1 MRKGK
6 CVICLLLCVIMGLTW
21 GQGGKAG
28 TKPKADTMVK
38 VRDYIPDIK
47 VDLRYST
54 TNNFTGKK
62 IYNFKEAYLRYG
74 TVVKLKRVQKQLKKD
89 NLTLLIWDAYRPVSA
104 QRKLWKICPD
114 PTYVANPNRGYSSH
128 SRGNTV
134 DVSIC
139 ATDGKKVIM
148 PTDFDN
154 FTKKADR
161 DYSDC
166 TSAARKNAKKLEN
179 IMKKQGF
186 VPYSGEWWH
195 FSDTCKYPVQKKNTM
210 K

>member
-1 MRKGK
+1 
-6 CVICLLLCVIMGLTW
+6 
-21 GQGGKAG
+21 
-28 TKPKADTMVK
+28 
-38 VRDYIPDIK
+38 
-47 VDLRYST
+47 
-54 TNNFTGKK
+54 
-62 IYNFKEAYLRYG
+62 
-74 TVVKLKRVQKQLKKD
+74 
-89 NLTLLIWDAYRPVSA
+89 
-104 QRKLWKICPD
+104 
-114 PTYVANPNRGYSSH
+114 
-128 SRGNTV
+128 
-134 DVSIC
+134 
-139 ATDGKKVIM
+139 M

-166 TSAARKNAKKLEN
+166 TPAARKNAKKLEN

>member
-1 MRKGK
+1 
-6 CVICLLLCVIMGLTW
+6 
-21 GQGGKAG
+21 
-28 TKPKADTMVK
+28 MVK
-38 VRDYIPDIK
+38 VHDYIPDIK

-139 ATDGKKVIM
+139 A
-148 PTDFDN
+148 
-154 FTKKADR
+154 
-161 DYSDC
+161 
-166 TSAARKNAKKLEN
+166 AARKNAKKLEN

>member
-21 GQGGKAG
+21 GQEGKAG

-89 NLTLLIWDAYRPVSA
+89 NLTLLNMGCLPA
-104 QRKLWKICPD
+104 
-114 PTYVANPNRGYSSH
+114 G
-128 SRGNTV
+128 
-134 DVSIC
+134 IC
-139 ATDGKKVIM
+139 A
-148 PTDFDN
+148 
-154 FTKKADR
+154 A
-161 DYSDC
+161 
-166 TSAARKNAKKLEN
+166 
-179 IMKKQGF
+179 
-186 VPYSGEWWH
+186 
-195 FSDTCKYPVQKKNTM
+195 
-210 K
+210 